1 MTREFLTV
9 DVPGGRLAAERW
21 PGSRPDLVLLHSGVT
36 DRRSWYETADRLSPG
51 YSLVAYDRR
60 GFGQTVA
67 SSETFDH
74 VRDLRT
80 LLDALDLDRVWLVAS
95 SAGGRV
101 AVDAALTYPERV
113 AGLVLLA
120 PAISGAPDIESLDP
134 QTERLDTAIDQA
146 TAAGDLAEVNRLEA
160 WLWLDGPAAPEGR
173 VSGAVRELFGEMNGI
188 ALKSEAES
196 AAEDSDVSAWSRLA
210 EITVPVT
217 VAWGE
222 LDVPVLNERYR
233 QIIERLPNATGR
245 ELPGVAHL
253 PYLEDP
259 DLVAG
264 LVRTA
269 LRAAPTTPRST
280 GRRPAS
286 WPAT

>member
-1 MTREFLTV
+1 MTREFLNI

-21 PGSRPDLVLLHSGVT
+21 TGSRPDLVLLHSGVT

-60 GFGQTVA
+60 GFGQSVA
-67 SSETFDH
+67 SSGVFSH
-74 VRDLRT
+74 VSDLRA
-80 LLDALDLDRVWLVAS
+80 LLDALDLGQVWLVAS

-101 AVDAALTYPERV
+101 ALDATLTYPERV

-120 PAISGAPDIESLDP
+120 PAVSGAPDIESLDP
-134 QTERLDTAIDQA
+134 ETERLDTAIDQA
-146 TAAGDLAEVNRLEA
+146 TAAGDLAEANRLEA
-160 WLWLDGPAAPEGR
+160 WLWLDGPAGPEGR
-173 VSGAVRELFGEMNGI
+173 VSGPVRQLFLEMNRI
-188 ALKSEAES
+188 ALKSEAE
-196 AAEDSDVSAWSRLA
+196 AATEETGISAWSRLA

-222 LDVPVLNERYR
+222 LDVPVLNERSR
-233 QIIERLPNATGR
+233 QIVERLPNATGR
-245 ELPGVAHL
+245 ELPQVAHL

-259 DLVAG
+259 DLVAN

-269 LRAAPTTPRST
+269 MKP
-280 GRRPAS
+280 
-286 WPAT
+286 